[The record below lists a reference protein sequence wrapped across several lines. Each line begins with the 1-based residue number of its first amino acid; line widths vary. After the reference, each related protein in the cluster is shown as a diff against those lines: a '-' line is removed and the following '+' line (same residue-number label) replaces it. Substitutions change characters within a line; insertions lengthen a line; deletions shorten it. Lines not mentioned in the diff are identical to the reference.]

1 MSSEEIL
8 QGVEDIHLNTS
19 SDSDSEYELEEE
31 TTTKSLPSSSR
42 TITEKEDI
50 VTKYADKIKTDPIKK
65 GPKITKDRANR
76 ATVEQVLDPRTL
88 RFLAKI
94 INKGII
100 SRINGCISTGK
111 EANVYHG
118 TSDDPDN
125 DREYAVKIY
134 KTSILVF
141 KDRERYVDGE
151 FRFRN
156 TKNQSNPRKMVK
168 VWAEKEFR
176 NLKRIYQNGIPCPE
190 PIELKSHV
198 LVMEYL
204 TKGDGQPSP
213 KLKDYSF
220 KDVQDIVNYYHKML
234 FYMRRLYQECR
245 LVHADLSEYN
255 SIVHKDNLYIIDVSQ
270 SVEPEHPMALDFLR
284 MDIKNVNDFFSRSKI
299 NVYPER
305 LIFRFITSEGHLLGI
320 ADNSDQELEKYLET
334 LPLKTEDDQEVEDEI
349 FRSLHLVRS
358 LNNLDERD
366 FQKFSEGKVDTMKD
380 LVAMKEGE
388 VASPGLQTAN
398 GNEVDSSEDEDNE
411 GVSEEE
417 EESSSE
423 DDDDEEEEVDGIS
436 EKEWVEREQNAP
448 RGKKYED
455 KDEKKARKEAA
466 KLAKQ
471 EKRKTKMK
479 KHIKKKIIN
488 KRKTGK

>member
-1 MSSEEIL
+1 
-8 QGVEDIHLNTS
+8 
-19 SDSDSEYELEEE
+19 
-31 TTTKSLPSSSR
+31 
-42 TITEKEDI
+42 
-50 VTKYADKIKTDPIKK
+50 
-65 GPKITKDRANR
+65 
-76 ATVEQVLDPRTL
+76 
-88 RFLAKI
+88 
-94 INKGII
+94 
-100 SRINGCISTGK
+100 
-111 EANVYHG
+111 
-118 TSDDPDN
+118 
-125 DREYAVKIY
+125 
-134 KTSILVF
+134 
-141 KDRERYVDGE
+141 
-151 FRFRN
+151 
-156 TKNQSNPRKMVK
+156 
-168 VWAEKEFR
+168 
-176 NLKRIYQNGIPCPE
+176 
-190 PIELKSHV
+190 
-198 LVMEYL
+198 MEYL

-213 KLKDYSF
+213 KLKDYLF

-398 GNEVDSSEDEDNE
+398 GNEVDSSEDEHNE
-411 GVSEEE
+411 DVSEEE

-488 KRKTGK
+488 KHKTGK

>member
-1 MSSEEIL
+1 MSTEELTRQI
-8 QGVEDIHLNTS
+8 EDTGIYS
-19 SDSDSEYELEEE
+19 SSDETTDSDSEDE
-31 TTTKSLPSSSR
+31 TFANNNKSSR
-42 TITEKEDI
+42 TSHPQIAPKTLTEKEDI
-50 VTKYADKIKTDPIKK
+50 VTKYADKIKLDPVKK

-118 TSDDPDN
+118 DNEDPEYT
-125 DREYAVKIY
+125 REYAVKIY

-176 NLKRIYQNGIPCPE
+176 NLKRLYINGIPCPE
-190 PIELKSHV
+190 PVELRSHV

-204 TKGDGQPSP
+204 TKGKGEPSP
-213 KLKDYSF
+213 KLKDHPF
-220 KDVQDIVNYYHKML
+220 KDVDEIVYYYHQML
-234 FYMRRLYQECR
+234 FYMRRMYQVCR

-255 SIVHKDNLYIIDVSQ
+255 SIVHQDKLYIIDVSQ

-284 MDIKNVNDFFSRSKI
+284 MDIKNVNDFFSRKKI

-305 LIFRFITSEGHLLGI
+305 LIFKYITEDNHALGI
-320 ADNSDQELEKYLET
+320 NDNSDEELLRYLEG
-334 LPLKTEDDQEVEDEI
+334 LPLKTGDNDEDELQDEI

-380 LVAMKEGE
+380 LVA
-388 VASPGLQTAN
+388 Q
-398 GNEVDSSEDEDNE
+398 NEYEEEEEDEDESSEDE
-411 GVSEEE
+411 S
-417 EESSSE
+417 
-423 DDDDEEEEVDGIS
+423 DDDSSDYSGSEDEEEEDEEGS
-436 EKEWVEREQNAP
+436 HKKKKEWVDREKELK
-448 RGKKYED
+448 GKKHED
-455 KDEKKARKEAA
+455 KDDKKARKEAA

-488 KRKTGK
+488 KRKTAK